1 MMKALVY
8 GGPGQRSWE
17 SVPLPD
23 LKDPDDAIV
32 RVDAVTICGTDLHI
46 LKGDVPEV
54 EQGRILGHEA
64 VGTVVEIGS
73 GVRNLTVGTRV
84 LVSCISACGRCRY
97 CRTGSYGQC
106 RGGGGWILGHLIDGT
121 QAEFVRV
128 PFAETSLYKLPD
140 AVADEDALM
149 LADIVP
155 TSYEVGVLNG
165 RVSGRHRCSRGS
177 GTHRPGCHHRRPPVQ
192 PGPRRRGRPGR
203 QPAGG
208 GQPFWRRCHR
218 PTRRRIPC

>member
-1 MMKALVY
+1 MTRRRTRPDRCGSDPGETTPPIDWGRSLRLGIPANGGPTKPYRSSDQARRTAMMKALVY

-64 VGTVVEIGS
+64 VGTIVEIGS
-73 GVRNLTVGTRV
+73 GVRNLTVGARV
-84 LVSCISACGRCRY
+84 LVSACGRCCY

-106 RGGGGWILGHLIDGT
+106 LGGGGWILGHLIDRT
-121 QAEFVRV
+121 
-128 PFAETSLYKLPD
+128 
-140 AVADEDALM
+140 
-149 LADIVP
+149 
-155 TSYEVGVLNG
+155 
-165 RVSGRHRCSRGS
+165 
-177 GTHRPGCHHRRPPVQ
+177 
-192 PGPRRRGRPGR
+192 
-203 QPAGG
+203 
-208 GQPFWRRCHR
+208 
-218 PTRRRIPC
+218 